1 MSLKPAFKSLVEQE
15 IRRYANQ
22 YSQHKAEIISALT
35 SYALPPSL
43 TTSIHKSRKR
53 HLNTEYLQIVE
64 DVWSS
69 QRASDKIQLGDLS
82 IEEAKNV
89 LPVQIGRLELM
100 VCSKL
105 SQIAHIE
112 SLRDAW
118 IINFHTGSDPSGPNM
133 YSFHLTRETIIA
145 DMSSFDSDL
154 RSELH
159 PYLSRAFYYHWDL
172 SVYFINDR
180 SMLELLQRKMYWA
193 DKVQK
198 FRDNNEIG
206 ILSTELHRLQSDLEE
221 KQDIYKRV
229 MLDSN
234 ACARAKIE
242 LLDKGHAQRAE
253 SGRVAIL
260 HKYGSEKY
268 DSQDTEM
275 MVRLFGAQILPVI
288 DNDSDYEF
296 AAKEFRR
303 VQAKISCLNSHQG
316 ELLAELDRVIP
327 RIKPHGPAIFSSKK
341 IIRKNLEALRDR
353 MAKVVVSKDTDYE
366 AFEKELDGWK
376 CDVKMDLEV
385 SGPFALLI
393 KLIRSSGPTRT
404 KEVYED
410 LVDSSKACPSPYVNL
425 ASENKILLS

>member
-1 MSLKPAFKSLVEQE
+1 MSLKPAFRALVEQE
-15 IRRYANQ
+15 IRQYAKQ

-35 SYALPPSL
+35 SYELPPSL
-43 TTSIHKSRKR
+43 ITSIHNSRKEYI
-53 HLNTEYLQIVE
+53 NTEYLQIIE
-64 DVWSS
+64 EVWSS
-69 QRASDKIQLGDLS
+69 QRASDKIQLSDLS
-82 IEEAKNV
+82 IEDAKND

-100 VCSKL
+100 VSSKQ
-105 SQIAHIE
+105 SQIAHME

-118 IINFHTGSDPSGPNM
+118 INNFHRGSEASGPNM
-133 YSFHLTRETIIA
+133 YSFDVTREMIIA

-154 RSELH
+154 KSKLR

-172 SVYFINDR
+172 QMYLLKDQ

-198 FRDNNEIG
+198 LRDKDEIG
-206 ILSTELHRLQSDLEE
+206 LLSTELHQLQSDLEE
-221 KQDIYKRV
+221 KKGIYKRL

-234 ACARAKIE
+234 ASAKAKIE
-242 LLDKGHAQRAE
+242 VLDREHAHRAE

-260 HKYGSEKY
+260 HKYGPENY

-288 DNDSDYEF
+288 NNDSDYEF
-296 AAKEFRR
+296 AANEFRR
-303 VQAKISCLNSHQG
+303 VQAKISCLNRHQG

-376 CDVKMDLEV
+376 RDVKMDLEV
-385 SGPFALLI
+385 RGPFALLI

-410 LVDSSKACPSPYVNL
+410 LVDSSKACPSP
-425 ASENKILLS
+425 